1 MSEKASQLGQAECP
15 NCTARLWFA
24 QALLPKFGTQGFES
38 YELNCEYCGAAL
50 AGVIDPRDGAL
61 LLSTQA
67 SIVTAQVQKPFRAPL
82 REDASPIGPNPWEQ
96 SGGEPVLLNPIATRE
111 TTGGG

>member
-24 QALLPKFGTQGFES
+24 QALLPKFDTQGFES

-67 SIVTAQVQKPFRAPL
+67 SVVTAQVQKPFRAPYGRMRARL
-82 REDASPIGPNPWEQ
+82 ARTPGNNRAG
-96 SGGEPVLLNPIATRE
+96 TRVA
-111 TTGGG
+111 

>member
-1 MSEKASQLGQAECP
+1 MSEKASQLRQAECP
-15 NCTARLWFA
+15 NCTARLWFR
-24 QALLPKFGTQGFES
+24 QALVPKLDTHGFES

-67 SIVTAQVQKPFRAPL
+67 SVVTAQVQKPFPL
-82 REDASPIGPNPWEQ
+82 REDASPIGPSPWDNRA
-96 SGGEPVLLNPIATRE
+96 GTRVA
-111 TTGGG
+111 